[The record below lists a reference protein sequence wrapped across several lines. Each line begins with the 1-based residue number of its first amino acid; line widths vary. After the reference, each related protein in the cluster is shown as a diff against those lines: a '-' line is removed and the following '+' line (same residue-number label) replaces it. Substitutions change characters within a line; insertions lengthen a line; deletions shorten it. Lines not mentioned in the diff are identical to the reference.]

1 MIIPLH
7 RYFSG
12 RPRGGETGRE
22 EGELH
27 SWSCRKLSTQRRDA
41 TQKEATSAGA
51 GQRSWARTLRKL
63 QTTVVSGRWRSEC
76 MSRREMCHGG
86 KVPRHPSENEGRY
99 DGPWLRYHGKEE
111 DNVVKRT
118 G

>member
-12 RPRGGETGRE
+12 RPWGGENGRE

-27 SWSCRKLSTQRRDA
+27 LEVCRKLSTQRRDA

-63 QTTVVSGRWRSEC
+63 QTTVVSGR
-76 MSRREMCHGG
+76 
-86 KVPRHPSENEGRY
+86 
-99 DGPWLRYHGKEE
+99 
-111 DNVVKRT
+111 
-118 G
+118 